1 MSSDVASSLATFK
14 LVSALLTLAVGWSGV
29 ALPWLLRRSERLL
42 SLGNMLSAGTML
54 GGGLL
59 HLLPDA
65 AETIAPV
72 AEFPVGYLLFA
83 LGLLLPL
90 VVETLAVDGRSHK
103 KSAKR
108 GGSEW
113 LELETHGPVK
123 GSDDSVTSE
132 DALTSER
139 LDDAEQHDHDH
150 GAALAKLPLSSALV
164 LLLALSFHSVLE
176 GLAQG
181 SAATMETGALL
192 LLIIL
197 LHKGLAA
204 FALGCLFYDA
214 QLTRASS
221 LGLGAIFA
229 AATPAGTL
237 VGMLLPASEEGAE
250 AVLPAC
256 FVALAGG
263 SFTFVALIE
272 ILPREL
278 HGNRGGVSKHAK
290 LAALGVGFGAM
301 ALLAFW
307 L

>member
-1 MSSDVASSLATFK
+1 
-14 LVSALLTLAVGWSGV
+14 
-29 ALPWLLRRSERLL
+29 
-42 SLGNMLSAGTML
+42 ML

-72 AEFPVGYLLFA
+72 ADFPVGYLLFA

-90 VVETLAVDGRSHK
+90 VVETLVVDGNAQQKR
-103 KSAKR
+103 SAKR
-108 GGSEW
+108 GEW
-113 LELETHGPVK
+113 LELETRSTRADESAASSAT
-123 GSDDSVTSE
+123 SD
-132 DALTSER
+132 DALTDAR
-139 LDDAEQHDHDH
+139 AHDDRDHDH

-181 SAATMETGALL
+181 SATTVETGAML

-214 QLTRASS
+214 HLTRASS
-221 LGLGAIFA
+221 LGLGGIFA

-237 VGMLLPASEEGAE
+237 VGMLLPASPEGAE
-250 AVLPAC
+250 SVLPAC

-278 HGNRGGVSKHAK
+278 HGNRGGVTKSTK
-290 LAALGVGFGAM
+290 LAALGGGFGAM